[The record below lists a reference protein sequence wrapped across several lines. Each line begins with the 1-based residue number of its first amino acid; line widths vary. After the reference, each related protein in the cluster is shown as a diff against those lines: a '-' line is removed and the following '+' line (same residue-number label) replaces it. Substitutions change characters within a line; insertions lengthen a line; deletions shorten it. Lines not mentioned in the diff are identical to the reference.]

1 MGKQELHDHLATGI
15 TTVSRCWAVTRT
27 DGLRYGFT
35 DHDAD
40 LVFDGLTFRADTG
53 LSAKALSQATGLSV
67 DNTEAMGALRDD
79 SLSEA
84 DIEAGRF
91 DGAEVVSWLV
101 NWRDVSQRRILF
113 RGSIG
118 EMRRVNGAFHAELRG
133 LTEMLN
139 RPTGRVY
146 QGPCSAVL
154 GDRVCRVDLSD
165 PLYVHEGTVI
175 AVDENR
181 AVTLPPL
188 DTFEAGWFQRGSLT
202 VLSGAAA
209 GLSGAIKRDRITSA
223 GRAFDLWQ
231 GLGATLAPGD
241 TVRIT
246 AGCDKRFAT
255 CREKYDNALNFQGF
269 PDIPEED
276 WMLVYPQRAKS
287 LGGGSRR

>member
-1 MGKQELHDHLATGI
+1 MGTQELHDHLATGI
-15 TTVSRCWAVTRT
+15 TTVSRCWAVTRA
-27 DGLRYGFT
+27 DGERYGFT
-35 DHDAD
+35 DHDGN

-79 SLSEA
+79 ALSEA

-101 NWRDVSQRRILF
+101 NWRDVSQRRVLF

-118 EMRRVNGAFHAELRG
+118 EMRRMNGAFHAELRG

-154 GDRVCRVDLSD
+154 GDSMCQLDLSD
-165 PLYVHEGTVI
+165 PLYVHEGTLI
-175 AVDENR
+175 AAEDNR
-181 AVTLPPL
+181 TLTL
-188 DTFEAGWFQRGSLT
+188 STLSAFEDGWFQRGSLT
-202 VLSGAAA
+202 VLTGAAA
-209 GLSGAIKRDRITSA
+209 GLSGSIKRDRSTTT

-231 GLGATLAPGD
+231 ALGAVVAIGD

-246 AGCDKRFAT
+246 AGCDKRFGT
-255 CREKYDNALNFQGF
+255 CRAKFANAVNFQGF